1 MSLAELLSL
10 AVKWLLQ
17 LLVINVN
24 GSVNGGIVVVCGRSL
39 VVLVVD

>member
-24 GSVNGGIVVVCGRSL
+24 GSVNGGIGGGGMWSFVSGVSG
-39 VVLVVD
+39 

>member
-17 LLVINVN
+17 LLMINVN
-24 GSVNGGIVVVCGRSL
+24 GSVNGGIGGGMWSFVSGVSG
-39 VVLVVD
+39 

>member
-24 GSVNGGIVVVCGRSL
+24 GSVNGGIVGGMWSFVSGVRG
-39 VVLVVD
+39 